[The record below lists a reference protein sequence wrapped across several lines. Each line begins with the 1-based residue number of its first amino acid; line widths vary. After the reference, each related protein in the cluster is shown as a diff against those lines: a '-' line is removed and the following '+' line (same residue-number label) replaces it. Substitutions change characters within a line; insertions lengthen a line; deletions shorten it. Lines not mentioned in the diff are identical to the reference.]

1 MYTDYSYSE
10 FLADLFNGDTVTS
23 SSVIS
28 DMVVLPVVDMRTSG
42 NGQIGTALSHTRVK
56 LVPRKGVTDAW
67 YDDLHDVLSS
77 YKLTKITQEQ
87 RPPLLQELIGLLPGV
102 PGDLVEALTNAIHHQ
117 WWTEATT
124 LYQIVRASID
134 LL

>member
-42 NGQIGTALSHTRVK
+42 NGQIGTALLLGGGTVEIHFFDMNNHTN
-56 LVPRKGVTDAW
+56 LHMPRGR
-67 YDDLHDVLSS
+67 SS
-77 YKLTKITQEQ
+77 FLDIKPT
-87 RPPLLQELIGLLPGV
+87 
-102 PGDLVEALTNAIHHQ
+102 
-117 WWTEATT
+117 
-124 LYQIVRASID
+124 
-134 LL
+134 